1 MMGRRKKGEVPPP
14 LFQKCRQ
21 VGKINMP
28 KVVEKTRK
36 IQGHRSQKLLAKIW
50 GYSESR
56 VSQLLS
62 GQAISIELD
71 FAQAIW
77 DSREEDCEVTEGEFL
92 EAFGYAKNFG
102 DNQIYEST
110 QETLNHHLENLDSK
124 NLNIRNILQN
134 ALLAKKYP
142 ILDITTNY
150 FLENNIDEKIPMD
163 FLVKTQTTEAQNIEL
178 AFKFLP
184 NSIFEVK
191 DFFKSL
197 FASLYTT
204 HSNSPSMKYSA
215 VISDRKVFKT
225 LKGVY
230 GNVTVDD
237 YISVILIN
245 DKRQAIADE
254 FIMPTKGES
263 NFTESILT

>member
-1 MMGRRKKGEVPPP
+1 MYIYKITNKLNEKKYVGQTKQQIEKRFLQHFYEKAP
-14 LFQKCRQ
+14 LGQAMRECGIENFTIEIIERCETQKQLNERE
-21 VGKINMP
+21 KFWINALNTKQP
-28 KVVEKTRK
+28 YGYNVRNGGGGHEYSLGQPK
-36 IQGHRSQKLLAKIW
+36 IQEIP
-50 GYSESR
+50 
-56 VSQLLS
+56 
-62 GQAISIELD
+62 
-71 FAQAIW
+71 
-77 DSREEDCEVTEGEFL
+77 
-92 EAFGYAKNFG
+92 
-102 DNQIYEST
+102 
-110 QETLNHHLENLDSK
+110 LNYT
-124 NLNIRNILQN
+124 IRNILIN
-134 ALLAKKYP
+134 TVLAKKYP
-142 ILDITTNY
+142 ILDTAMTY
-150 FLENNIDEKIPMD
+150 FLSNNIDEKISID
-163 FLVKTQTTEAQNIEL
+163 FLIKTQNAEAKKIEL

-204 HSNSPSMKYSA
+204 NSNSPSMRYSA

-237 YISVILIN
+237 YISVVLI
-245 DKRQAIADE
+245 DEKRQVIADE

>member
-1 MMGRRKKGEVPPP
+1 MYIYKITNLLNEKIYVGQTKQEIEKRFLQHFYEKTP
-14 LFQKCRQ
+14 LGQAMRECGIENFTIEIIERCGTREQLKEREIFWINALNSKQPNGYNVRNGGGGGHDYLRQQKIE
-21 VGKINMP
+21 KIN
-28 KVVEKTRK
+28 
-36 IQGHRSQKLLAKIW
+36 
-50 GYSESR
+50 Y
-56 VSQLLS
+56 
-62 GQAISIELD
+62 
-71 FAQAIW
+71 
-77 DSREEDCEVTEGEFL
+77 
-92 EAFGYAKNFG
+92 
-102 DNQIYEST
+102 
-110 QETLNHHLENLDSK
+110 
-124 NLNIRNILQN
+124 NIRNILQN

-142 ILDITTNY
+142 ILDIATNY
-150 FLENNIDEKIPMD
+150 FLKNNIDEKISMD
-163 FLVKTQTTEAQNIEL
+163 FFIKTQNIEAQNIEL

>member
-1 MMGRRKKGEVPPP
+1 MYIYKITNRLNEKIY
-14 LFQKCRQ
+14 
-21 VGKINMP
+21 VGQTKQLI
-28 KVVEKTRK
+28 EKRFLQHCYENTP
-36 IQGHRSQKLLAKIW
+36 I
-50 GYSESR
+50 
-56 VSQLLS
+56 
-62 GQAISIELD
+62 GQAMRECGIRNFTIEIIERCETQ
-71 FAQAIW
+71 AQLNE
-77 DSREEDCEVTEGEFL
+77 REKFWINALNAKQPNGYNVRNGGGGHEYL
-92 EAFGYAKNFG
+92 PRHPKFG
-102 DNQIYEST
+102 T
-110 QETLNHHLENLDSK
+110 VPLNYNT
-124 NLNIRNILQN
+124 RNILIN
-134 ALLAKKYP
+134 AVLAKKYP
-142 ILDITTNY
+142 ILDTATNY
-150 FLENNIDEKIPMD
+150 FLKNTIDEKIPMD

-197 FASLYTT
+197 FVSLYTMN
-204 HSNSPSMKYSA
+204 SNFPSMRYSA

-237 YISVILIN
+237 YISVILID

>member
-1 MMGRRKKGEVPPP
+1 MGRRKKSTITPK
-14 LFQKCRQ
+14 LFKGCKKIGQK
-21 VGKINMP
+21 NMP
-28 KVVEKTRK
+28 KIVEKILK
-36 IQGHRSQKLLAKIW
+36 IKGIRSQKLLAKIW

-62 GQAISIELD
+62 GKASSIELE

-77 DSREEDCEVTEGEFL
+77 DSREEDCEVTEEEFL
-92 EAFGYAKNFG
+92 EAFGYTKNF
-102 DNQIYEST
+102 DTNHLYESN
-110 QETLNHHLENLDSK
+110 QEHVNRNSESPESK
-124 NLNIRNILQN
+124 NLNTRNIVLN
-134 ALLAKKYP
+134 AVLAKKYP
-142 ILDITTNY
+142 ILDTAMTY
-150 FLENNIDEKIPMD
+150 FLANNIDEKISMD
-163 FLVKTQTTEAQNIEL
+163 FLIKTQNSEAKKIEL

-197 FASLYTT
+197 FASLYTAN
-204 HSNSPSMKYSA
+204 SNYPSMRYSA
-215 VISDRKVFKT
+215 VISDRKIFKT

-237 YISVILIN
+237 YISVILI
-245 DKRQAIADE
+245 DEKRQVVADE

-263 NFTESILT
+263 NFTKSILT

>member
-1 MMGRRKKGEVPPP
+1 MYIYKITNRLNEKIY
-14 LFQKCRQ
+14 
-21 VGKINMP
+21 VGQTKQLI
-28 KVVEKTRK
+28 EKRFLQHCYENTP
-36 IQGHRSQKLLAKIW
+36 I
-50 GYSESR
+50 
-56 VSQLLS
+56 
-62 GQAISIELD
+62 GQAMRECGIGNFTIEIIERCETQ
-71 FAQAIW
+71 AQLNE
-77 DSREEDCEVTEGEFL
+77 REKFWINAL
-92 EAFGYAKNFG
+92 NAKQPNGYNVRNGGSGHKYLPRQPKIGAVP
-102 DNQIYEST
+102 
-110 QETLNHHLENLDSK
+110 LNYNT
-124 NLNIRNILQN
+124 RNILIN
-134 ALLAKKYP
+134 AVLAKKYP
-142 ILDITTNY
+142 ILDTATNY
-150 FLENNIDEKIPMD
+150 FLKNTIDEKIPMD

-237 YISVILIN
+237 YISVILID